1 MNQVKKNISKHIW
14 TILTV
19 LFALAATACII
30 WIAAYMIQNRNA
42 QKQLDEL
49 MEAAVQEEAV
59 TEITETVEEPEIEE
73 EIVEETVEEPE
84 VTEPEVPEW
93 ITEYN
98 VPEKDIDWAALT
110 EANPHIYSWITVP
123 GTVIDYPVLQHP
135 DELDYYLNHNI
146 DGSSGYPGC
155 IYSQTLNSKEW
166 DDPNTVLYGHNMK
179 NGTMF
184 AGLHLFEDY
193 KFFEENRYVYVYSE
207 NYVRVY
213 EIFAAYEFSNA
224 HLLLCFDT
232 KNPEIF
238 GAYLG
243 GVFEHDGLNDNINRE
258 IEVTAEDKILT
269 LSTCITNKPNN
280 RYLVQAVLVEEGTL
294 E

>member
-1 MNQVKKNISKHIW
+1 MKQIERNISKHIW
-14 TILTV
+14 TILAV
-19 LFALAATACII
+19 IFALAATACII
-30 WIAAYMIQNRNA
+30 WIAAYKIQNRNA

-49 MEAAVQEEAV
+49 AESTVQEETV
-59 TEITETVEEPEIEE
+59 TETADVIEEEPEIVVEE
-73 EIVEETVEEPE
+73 VQTEEEPEIVEPDDSERLAV
-84 VTEPEVPEW
+84 
-93 ITEYN
+93 YN
-98 VPEKDIDWAALT
+98 VPQKDIDWAALY
-110 EANPHIYSWITVP
+110 EANPNIYAWITLP

-146 DGSSGYPGC
+146 DGSKGYPGC
-155 IYSQTLNSKEW
+155 IYSQIINSKEW

-224 HLLLCFDT
+224 HLLLSFDT

-238 GAYLG
+238 DTYLE
-243 GVFEHDGLNDNINRE
+243 GVFAHDGLNDNINRE
-258 IEVTAEDKILT
+258 LEVTADDKILT